1 MGFVHSMYPVFDYS
15 ILFSITPVS
24 IAEGCPLPPE
34 VVWFIN
40 LEPKYLECIER
51 VTEP

>member
-24 IAEGCPLPPE
+24 IGEEIHNE
-34 VVWFIN
+34 VLWDDSQYSDSIICVNFSMN
-40 LEPKYLECIER
+40 R
-51 VTEP
+51 